1 MIEKKIYCEILFNL
15 FQNAVKFNKPN
26 GSILTTVRYEKETGK
41 LWTSIEDTGVGINA
55 KERQNLFIAFRN
67 ATNER
72 LKQQTMVK
80 SGVGTGLSNSKCLVE
95 ALAGT
100 IDLQSK
106 PNKGTIVTF
115 SIDLVLKKE
124 TPASM
129 V

>member
-1 MIEKKIYCEILFNL
+1 MIDKKIYCDIFFNL

-115 SIDLVLKKE
+115 SIDLVL
-124 TPASM
+124 
-129 V
+129 